1 MVFPFQL
8 FEIVLKVLYSLFE
21 MKLRAFVCLVR
32 LSRYVNYLLVGVTV
46 VLDLTSTF
54 SLVLH

>member
-1 MVFPFQL
+1 MVFTFKL

-32 LSRYVNYLLVGVTV
+32 LTRYVNYLLVGVTV